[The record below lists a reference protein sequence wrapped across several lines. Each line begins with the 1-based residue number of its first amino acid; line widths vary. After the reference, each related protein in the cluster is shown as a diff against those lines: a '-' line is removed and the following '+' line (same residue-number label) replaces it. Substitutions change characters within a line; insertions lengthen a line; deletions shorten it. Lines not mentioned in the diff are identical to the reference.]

1 MNKKIN
7 NIAAG
12 MLIFAIF
19 DLPMGYYTI
28 LRICISIAAII
39 SLLHYREIKDDNL
52 MVCFGLILILFNPLI
67 PIYLDNKG
75 LWSIIDLVTAGIF
88 YKYGYS
94 KNEDW
99 LDSK

>member
-7 NIAAG
+7 NIASG
-12 MLIFAIF
+12 MLILAIF
-19 DLPMGYYTI
+19 DLPMGYYTF

-52 MVCFGLILILFNPLI
+52 MVCFGLVLILFNPLI
-67 PIYLDNKG
+67 PIYLHNKG
-75 LWSIIDLVTAGIF
+75 LWFIIDLVAAVIF

-94 KNEDW
+94 ENEDC
-99 LDSK
+99 L